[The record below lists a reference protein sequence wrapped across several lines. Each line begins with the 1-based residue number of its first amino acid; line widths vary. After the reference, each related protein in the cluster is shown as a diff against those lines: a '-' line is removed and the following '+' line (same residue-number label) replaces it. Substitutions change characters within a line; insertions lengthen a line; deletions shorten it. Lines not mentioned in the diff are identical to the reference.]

1 MSARTEIMHKPL
13 RILILEDR
21 PSDAELM
28 EFELKEAGFTFISK
42 RVMTEDAF
50 LRELKEFCPDLIL
63 SDYDLPQ
70 YTGFLALAEAK
81 SKCPDIPFILVTGA
95 IGEDRAIEI
104 LTHGAKDYVMKSR
117 LHRLVPA
124 VQRALAEA
132 EEHKARK
139 QAEEHLH
146 QAHRTL
152 EKQVEKRTAE
162 LQAEIAERKK
172 MEESLRESEQR
183 YRELVESSPDAVVV
197 QRNGRFLFVNPAA
210 LKLCGAESIEQLQKK
225 TVLDMIHPDD
235 RAAIAMSMKQ
245 GQDGHSLPL
254 TETRLVRLD
263 GQVVPVEAVGGTVYY
278 QGKRA
283 IQTIIRDVTERRLVD
298 EKLRES
304 EERFKVITS
313 STPDHLLVQDR
324 ELRYS
329 LVVNP
334 QLGLTEQDMIG
345 KTDYDILS
353 KDDADKLTKIKR
365 HVLETG
371 SSVRL
376 EMPLISLEGKQQFFD
391 GSYIPTFNTE
401 GKING
406 LIGYFRNVTERKRT
420 EERIAKLTRLYAALS
435 RVNETIIRARDVE
448 SLYHEV
454 CRIVSEEGAFPLVW
468 IGQVSREQVVPM
480 AWYGP
485 ASDYVKKIKVET
497 KGELGQGPTGTSI
510 RENRAVI
517 NDDFETNPAA
527 SPWREPAGRYGFR
540 ASAAF
545 PLRRRGRATAS
556 LTLYALE
563 PGVFDTEQVGL
574 LESLSAD
581 ISYALDTLDHEQLRV
596 RAEDA
601 LRESEQRLSQIIDF
615 APDATF
621 AINKEGEVIA
631 WNRAIEEM
639 TGVQSSDILGK
650 GNYEYSL
657 PLYGERRPMLI
668 DLAFSSED
676 EIKNKYHFVKKKEN
690 ILIAEADAKPRGSIR
705 VLWGKASLLHDNE
718 GNITGAIESIRDIT
732 ERKQAEEELKRRTAQ
747 LEELNKELESFSYS
761 VSHDLR
767 APLRAIDGYARM
779 ILKKQGNK
787 FDKDT
792 LSKFNVIRN
801 STQMMG
807 QLIDDLLA
815 FSRLGR
821 QHMSITKLDIN
832 AIVRDA
838 WKELQVINPDR
849 SMRLTVKNTPAG
861 YGDRAL
867 IKQVCINLLSNA
879 VKFTKHRDD
888 AHIEV
893 GGRTDGDENVYFVR
907 DNGVGF
913 DMAYYDKLFGVF
925 QRLHSSEDF
934 EGTGVGLATVQRI
947 IHRHGGRVWA
957 EGKVD
962 YGACFYFSL
971 QTER

>member
-1 MSARTEIMHKPL
+1 MDKPL

-21 PSDAELM
+21 PSDADLM
-28 EFELKEAGFTFISK
+28 EFELKEAGFTFVSK
-42 RVMTEDAF
+42 RAMTQDAF
-50 LRELKEFCPDLIL
+50 IRELEEFSPDLIL

-81 SKCPDIPFILVTGA
+81 SKCPDVPFILVTGA

-104 LTHGAKDYVMKSR
+104 LTHGAKDYVMKGH

-132 EEHKARK
+132 EEHKAR
-139 QAEEHLH
+139 QNAEEKLRK
-146 QAHRTL
+146 AHRTL
-152 EKQVEKRTAE
+152 EKKVEKRTAE
-162 LQAEIAERKK
+162 LRAEIAERKK
-172 MEESLRESEQR
+172 MEEALRESEQR
-183 YRELVESSPDAVVV
+183 YRELVQSSPDAVIVL
-197 QRNGRFLFVNPAA
+197 RDGLFIFANPAA
-210 LKLCGAESIEQLQKK
+210 LRLYGGESIKQLQSK
-225 TVLDMIHPDD
+225 TVLDLIHQDE
-235 RAAIAMSMKQ
+235 RAAISVSMERALEGQ
-245 GQDGHSLPL
+245 GLPL
-254 TETRLVRLD
+254 TETRMVRLD
-263 GQVVPVEAVGGTVYY
+263 GQVVPVEFVGGTVYY

-283 IQTIIRDVTERRLVD
+283 IQIIIRDVTERRRVE

-304 EERFKVITS
+304 EERFKVIAS

-334 QLGLTEQDMIG
+334 QLGLTEQEIIG

-371 SSVRL
+371 TSVHL
-376 EMPLISLEGKQQFFD
+376 EIPLISLEGEQQFFD
-391 GSYIPTFNTE
+391 GYYIPTFNAE

-406 LIGYFRNVTERKRT
+406 LIGYLRNVTEHKRN
-420 EERIAKLTRLYAALS
+420 EERIAKLTCLYAALS
-435 RVNETIIRARDVE
+435 RVNETIIRVRDVE

-454 CRIVSEEGAFPLVW
+454 CRIVSEECAFPLVW
-468 IGQVSREQVVPM
+468 IGEVKGQQVVPA

-485 ASDYVKKIKVET
+485 ASDYVKEIKVET

-517 NDDFETNPAA
+517 NDDFVTNPAT
-527 SPWREPAGRYGFR
+527 SPWREKAGRYGFR

-545 PLRRRGRATAS
+545 PLRRQGKVIAS

-563 PGVFDTEQVGL
+563 PGVFDAEQVGL

-581 ISYALDTLDHEQLRV
+581 ISYALDALDHEQLRV
-596 RAEDA
+596 RAEEA
-601 LRESEQRLSQIIDF
+601 LRESERRLSEIIDF

-639 TGVQSSDILGK
+639 TGVQASDILGK

-657 PLYGERRPMLI
+657 PFYGERRPMLI
-668 DLAFSSED
+668 DLAFSSEE
-676 EIKNKYHFVKKKEN
+676 EIKKKYHFVKMEED
-690 ILIAEADAKPRGSIR
+690 ILIAEADVILRGSKR
-705 VLWGKASLLHDNE
+705 VVWGKASLLHDNK

-732 ERKQAEEELKRRTAQ
+732 ERKQDEEELRKRTAQ
-747 LEELNKELESFSYS
+747 LEELNRELESFSYS

-779 ILKKQGNK
+779 ILKKQGDK

-792 LSKFNVIRN
+792 LSKFNVIRS

-821 QHMSITKLDIN
+821 QHMSMTKLDMD
-832 AIVRDA
+832 ALMRDA
-838 WKELQVINPDR
+838 WKELEVINPDR
-849 SMRLTVKNTPAG
+849 SMRLTVKNIPAG

-879 VKFTKHRDD
+879 VKFTKYRDA
-888 AHIEV
+888 AHIEA
-893 GGRTDGDENVYFVR
+893 GGSTDGDENVYFVK

-947 IHRHGGRVWA
+947 VQRHGGRVWA

-962 YGACFYFSL
+962 EGACFYFSL

>member
-1 MSARTEIMHKPL
+1 VI
-13 RILILEDR
+13 
-21 PSDAELM
+21 
-28 EFELKEAGFTFISK
+28 
-42 RVMTEDAF
+42 
-50 LRELKEFCPDLIL
+50 
-63 SDYDLPQ
+63 
-70 YTGFLALAEAK
+70 
-81 SKCPDIPFILVTGA
+81 
-95 IGEDRAIEI
+95 
-104 LTHGAKDYVMKSR
+104 
-117 LHRLVPA
+117 
-124 VQRALAEA
+124 
-132 EEHKARK
+132 
-139 QAEEHLH
+139 
-146 QAHRTL
+146 
-152 EKQVEKRTAE
+152 
-162 LQAEIAERKK
+162 
-172 MEESLRESEQR
+172 
-183 YRELVESSPDAVVV
+183 V

-210 LKLCGAESIEQLQKK
+210 LRLCGAESIEQLQKK
-225 TVLDMIHPDD
+225 TVLDVIHPDD
-235 RAAIAMSMKQ
+235 RAAIAMRMKQ
-245 GQDGHSLPL
+245 GQDGDSLPL
-254 TETRLVRLD
+254 WETRMVRLD
-263 GQVVPVEAVGGTVYY
+263 GQIVPVEFVGGTVYY

-283 IQTIIRDVTERRLVD
+283 LQIIIRDVTERRRVE

-304 EERFKVITS
+304 EERFKVIAS

-376 EMPLISLEGKQQFFD
+376 EIPLISPKGKQQFFD
-391 GSYIPTFNTE
+391 GSYIPTLNAE

-420 EERIAKLTRLYAALS
+420 EERIAKLTRLNAALS
-435 RVNETIIRARDVE
+435 RVNETIIRVRDVE

-454 CRIVSEEGAFPLVW
+454 CRIVSEEGGFPLVW
-468 IGQVSREQVVPM
+468 IGQVKEQQVVPA

-485 ASDYVKKIKVET
+485 ASDYVKEIKVET

-517 NDDFETNPAA
+517 NDDFVTNPAT

-545 PLRRRGRATAS
+545 PLRRQGRATAS
-556 LTLYALE
+556 LTLYAFE
-563 PGVFDTEQVGL
+563 PGVFDAEQVSL

-601 LRESEQRLSQIIDF
+601 LRESERRLSEIIDF

-639 TGVQSSDILGK
+639 TGVQASDILGK

-657 PLYGERRPMLI
+657 PFYGERRPILI

-676 EIKNKYHFVKKKEN
+676 EIKKKYHFVKKEED
-690 ILIAEADAKPRGSIR
+690 ILIAEADATLRGSIR

-732 ERKQAEEELKRRTAQ
+732 QRKQDEEELKIRTAQ
-747 LEELNKELESFSYS
+747 LEELNRELESFSYS

-767 APLRAIDGYARM
+767 APLRAIDGYARL
-779 ILKKQGNK
+779 ILKKQGDN
-787 FDKDT
+787 FDEDT
-792 LSKFNVIRN
+792 LNKFNVIRS
-801 STQMMG
+801 STHMMG
-807 QLIDDLLA
+807 QLIDDLLT
-815 FSRLGR
+815 FSRLSR
-821 QHMSITKLDIN
+821 KHISMSRLDMDALI
-832 AIVRDA
+832 RDA
-838 WKELQVINPDR
+838 WKELEVINPDR
-849 SMRLTVKNTPAG
+849 SMRLTVKNIPAG
-861 YGDRAL
+861 CGDRAL

-879 VKFTKHRDD
+879 VKFTKYRDA
-888 AHIEV
+888 AHIEA
-893 GGRTDGDENVYFVR
+893 GGSTDGDENVYFVK

-962 YGACFYFSL
+962 EGACFYFSL
-971 QTER
+971 SRQEESIK